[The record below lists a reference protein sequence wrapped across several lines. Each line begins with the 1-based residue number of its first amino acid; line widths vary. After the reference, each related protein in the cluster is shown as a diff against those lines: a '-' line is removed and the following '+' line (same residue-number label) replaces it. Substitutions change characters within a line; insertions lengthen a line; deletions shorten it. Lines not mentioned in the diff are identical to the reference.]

1 MDEVV
6 IQGFG
11 PSRLRFWNRGTHP
24 WDRRVFF
31 TVSMIHTMPD
41 QRTIEPRVPGVTNYA
56 DGTAL
61 PDFLDGLDPAGWEG
75 ARVWMS
81 GDRDIAVTATFT
93 DQIQLTWRMWSKKSW
108 NTEMTTPLPAGV
120 AGALRDFLTGPEP
133 AAPHHGARW
142 GSRIPARAALNMDLF
157 VMAWKTALDLTG
169 AGAGTALLD
178 LACGSGEFCGYAAD
192 RGAAA
197 IGVDTSHEL
206 IAQAEETAP
215 TAEFHV
221 WPLKGLPWH
230 DRTFDVVT
238 AFNALCFAPDPLATF
253 EEAMRVSKDYV
264 IVCGWHPRLQSD
276 LLTIARTVH
285 GPRPLTLPQLPAA
298 HELLKVESP
307 LTYPDEE
314 TMLRSLL
321 NMTSFQH
328 LIQLEG
334 EDVVAEKIKVAAGPF
349 RRPAP
354 DHHLRYSKP
363 DQAYR
368 LNNTY
373 LMQVFRV

>member
-11 PSRLRFWNRGTHP
+11 PSRLRFWNRQTHP

-41 QRTIEPRVPGVTNYA
+41 QRTLEPRVPGVTNYA

-61 PDFLDGLDPAGWEG
+61 PDFLDGLDPTGWEG

-81 GDRDIAVTATFT
+81 CDRDIAVTATFT
-93 DQIQLTWRMWSKKSW
+93 DQIQLTWRIWSKKDW
-108 NTEMTTPLPAGV
+108 NTEMTTPLPPGT

-133 AAPHHGARW
+133 AVPHNGVRW
-142 GSRIPARAALNMDLF
+142 GDRTAARAGLNMDLF

-169 AGAGTALLD
+169 AGTGTALLD
-178 LACGSGEFCGYAAD
+178 LACGSGEFCGYATD
-192 RGAAA
+192 RGADV
-197 IGVDTSHEL
+197 IGIDTSHEL
-206 IAQAEETAP
+206 IARAEETAP

-221 WPLKGLPWH
+221 WPLERLPWH

-238 AFNALCFAPDPLATF
+238 AFNGLCYAQDPLATF
-253 EEAMRVSKDYV
+253 DEAVRVSKNYV
-264 IVCGWHPRLQSD
+264 IVCGWHPRLPSD
-276 LLTIARTVH
+276 LLTVARTVH
-285 GPRPLTLPQLPAA
+285 GPRPFTLPQLPAA

-307 LTYPDEE
+307 LEYPDEE

-328 LIQLEG
+328 LIRLEG
-334 EDVVAEKIKVAAGPF
+334 EDVVAEKVKVATAPF
-349 RRPAP
+349 RRRVA
-354 DHHLRYSKP
+354 DNLRYSKP
-363 DQAYR
+363 DQTYR
-368 LNNTY
+368 LENTY